1 MPDPKTLYRLL
12 LKLYPA
18 HFREEYEKPLERE
31 FLDEYS
37 ELQGP
42 WRKSVFWFRA
52 ITDLAMSIPV
62 EIWHEVL
69 QDIGYA
75 GRIYRQRSFTVS
87 LALVALALTIG
98 ITTGVFSVVNAVM
111 LRALPFQDPDRLV
124 QLRDLSGH
132 TESPAAFHEWAGSRA
147 YLTDAAGYRTDIM
160 TLNATG
166 RALRVKVAE
175 TTSNFFSLLGSQTL
189 IGRAFVPGE
198 DGPGRTDVAVVGYGL
213 WQQLG
218 GDSRILGSA
227 IRVNGVPLTVIGIGQ
242 QGLDYPGKTAI
253 WVPSIFAPGHLSR
266 VRALTWVVNGRLK
279 PGLSL
284 QQASAQY
291 RSETAADGRASG
303 ATVDAASLAGFRLTP
318 LRDQLAGNVRRVSL
332 VLFGLVLFVLLTAC
346 ANLAHLL
353 LSRVTERRKE
363 LLLRAALGASRG
375 RLVQQLITETTLL
388 TLAAAVGGL
397 VVAQWAAQLAASV
410 QPPSLSVQAYTIL
423 DWPVLLFAMGT
434 AALTGVV
441 FGVLPAGFIRRMQPA
456 TDPLRIVAG
465 GQNNGIRRLRECLV
479 ALQAA
484 FTVMLLAG
492 AFTMGRSFLKMARAD
507 LGWRTDH
514 AVVMNVVLSGTAREG
529 NPPAYYREV
538 LERLRAVPGV
548 EAAGAIEFLPLEQY
562 NMAGFRFQMDGGG
575 EGHLGFPIT
584 VTSDYLRATSTQ
596 LLQGRDFTA
605 AEEAA
610 AAPVA
615 IVNETFARQFDAALH
630 VTGKRMI
637 PAFGPPATIIGVART
652 QRYSATGDD
661 VPLIYRVAGWSPSLN
676 MTLVARVQGKA
687 ELYKPVCRDAV
698 RGVDATVPVYN
709 VTTLDE
715 RLRETLSRPRFYT
728 TMVLFLSAFA
738 LLLAILGIH
747 GVASF
752 GIQQRTHEIGVRLA
766 IGAQPRRLR
775 AALVREGLL
784 PVAAGLVL
792 GVAAAV
798 AFGRLLG
805 SLMEGADPIGFPIC
819 TTAGVVLV
827 AAAATAVWTA
837 TRRIVAMDPIK
848 VLRAD

>member
-1 MPDPKTLYRLL
+1 VPDPKTLYRLL
-12 LKLYPA
+12 LQLYPA
-18 HFREEYEKPLERE
+18 HFREEYGKPLERQ

-42 WRKSVFWFRA
+42 WQKSGFWFRA

-62 EIWHEVL
+62 EIWHEVR

-87 LALVALALTIG
+87 LALVALAITIG

-111 LRALPFQDPDRLV
+111 LRSLPFQDPDRLV
-124 QLRDLSGH
+124 QLSDLTGH
-132 TESPAAFHEWAGSRA
+132 TGSSEVFHEWAGSRA

-166 RALRVKVAE
+166 HALRVKVAE
-175 TTSNFFSLLGSQTL
+175 TTSNFFSLLGSQAL
-189 IGRAFVPGE
+189 IGRSFSPGE
-198 DGPGRTDVAVVGYGL
+198 DAAGRNDVAVVGYSL

-218 GDSRILGSA
+218 ADSRILGSA
-227 IRVNGVPLTVIGIGQ
+227 IRVNGVPLTVIGVGP

-253 WVPSIFAPGHLSR
+253 WVPSILTPNHLSR

-284 QQASAQY
+284 RQASAQY
-291 RSETAADGRASG
+291 RAESAASG
-303 ATVDAASLAGFRLTP
+303 ASVDAATLARLRLTP

-375 RLVQQLITETTLL
+375 RLVQQLITETSLL
-388 TLAAAVGGL
+388 TLAAAAGGL

-423 DWPVLLFAMGT
+423 DWPVLFFAMGT
-434 AALTGVV
+434 ALLTGAI

-456 TDPLRIVAG
+456 TDPLRMAAS
-465 GQNNGIRRLRECLV
+465 GQNIGIRRLRECLV
-479 ALQAA
+479 AVQAA

-492 AFTMGRSFLKMARAD
+492 ALTMSRSFLKIAGAD

-514 AVVMNVVLSGTAREG
+514 AVVMNVALSGTAREG

-538 LERLRAVPGV
+538 LKRLRAVPGV
-548 EAAGAIEFLPLEQY
+548 EAAGAIEFLPLEPH
-562 NMAGFRFQMDGGG
+562 NMGGFRFQMEGGG

-584 VTSDYLRATSTQ
+584 ATSDYLRATSTQ

-630 VTGKRMI
+630 LVGKRMI
-637 PAFGPPATIIGVART
+637 AQFGAPATIIGVART

-661 VPLIYRVAGWSPSLN
+661 TPLIYRAAGWSPSLN

-687 ELYKPVCRDAV
+687 ELYEPVCRDAV
-698 RGVDATVPVYN
+698 RSVDPTVPVYN

-715 RLRETLSRPRFYT
+715 RLRETQSRPRFYT
-728 TMVLFLSAFA
+728 TMVLFLSGFA

-784 PVAAGLVL
+784 PVAGGMVL

-805 SLMEGADPIGFPIC
+805 SLMEGADPVGYSIC
-819 TTAGVVLV
+819 TAAGAVLV

-837 TRRIVAMDPIK
+837 TRRIVALDPIK